1 MKKILSI
8 TLATLMVLAT
18 LTACAPKEQA
28 PVELTPE
35 ERTELYQTAIE
46 SSGAA
51 MVEYN
56 PVVSD
61 PEDDMAELLLMLLG
75 LTREDMTSFGI
86 SLSPMNTK
94 AYCIAAIMP
103 AEGKAE
109 TVLNGLNAFV
119 EQQQMN
125 FEMYLVDQYEIAMAA
140 KVETLEDGT
149 VLLVM
154 CEDQDTVLENIKTA
168 LTAEQ

>member
-18 LTACAPKEQA
+18 LSACAPKEQA

-46 SSGAA
+46 QNGGE

-56 PVVSD
+56 PVVSSA
-61 PEDDMAELLLMLLG
+61 EDDMAELLLSILG
-75 LTREDMTSFGI
+75 LTTEDMTSFGI

-103 AEGKAE
+103 AEGKEE
-109 TVLNGLNAFV
+109 TVLNGVNAFV

-154 CEDQDTVLENIKTA
+154 CEGQDTVLEGIKTA
-168 LTAEQ
+168 LTAEK